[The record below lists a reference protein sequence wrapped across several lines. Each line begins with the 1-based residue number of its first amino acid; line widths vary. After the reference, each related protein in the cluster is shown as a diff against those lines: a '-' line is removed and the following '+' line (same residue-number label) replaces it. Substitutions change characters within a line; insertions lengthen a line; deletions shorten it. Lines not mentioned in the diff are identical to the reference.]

1 MTPTSEY
8 EGLNEDDLMKLYHD
22 GDAGALPE
30 MTILITR
37 RLAKSF
43 NSKPYDRNLV
53 EEIIQESWEKI
64 QMGAKTFRFESKVYS
79 WAYRIAHNTYLD
91 LIRRESTRSHL
102 NDALEPLEGRADN
115 SPEFTENAIINITV
129 RSALLKIPKDQAEAV
144 SLVWVDGYTY
154 EQAGQMLGVPAG
166 TIKSRVSRARPVL
179 AEILRELDPQA
190 RN

>member
-1 MTPTSEY
+1 MRIFEDIKVGLERDPATRSALELFLTSP
-8 EGLNEDDLMKLYHD
+8 GLH
-22 GDAGALPE
+22 A
-30 MTILITR
+30 I
-37 RLAKSF
+37 
-43 NSKPYDRNLV
+43 
-53 EEIIQESWEKI
+53 
-64 QMGAKTFRFESKVYS
+64 